1 MGRCRGM
8 VTPGSAK
15 ALRVMLIDDSVP
27 VRQRVRSLIEE
38 SCQAEL
44 VAEAS
49 SVAEALVFFHAR
61 RPDAVVLDLQ
71 LSDGDGCD
79 VLSVIKRI
87 HPDCVVIVLTTFSAL
102 EDRIRCFELGADFFF
117 DKTMEFERV
126 PEVLNRI
133 TASRPARDP
142 MARVDP

>member
-1 MGRCRGM
+1 
-8 VTPGSAK
+8 
-15 ALRVMLIDDSVP
+15 MLVDDSVP

-87 HPDCVVIVLTTFSAL
+87 HPDCVVIVLTAFSAM
-102 EDRIRCFELGADFFF
+102 EDRIRCFELGADFFY

-126 PEVLNRI
+126 PEVLNRL
-133 TASRPARDP
+133 TAARTACDAKP
-142 MARVDP
+142 QVHP